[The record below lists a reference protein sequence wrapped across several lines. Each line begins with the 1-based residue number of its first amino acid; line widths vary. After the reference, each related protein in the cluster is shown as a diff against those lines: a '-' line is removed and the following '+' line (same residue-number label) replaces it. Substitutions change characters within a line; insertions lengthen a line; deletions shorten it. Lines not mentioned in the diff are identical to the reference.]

1 MLKFEGNEFIGE
13 IAAREYLTYGTIATQ
28 RLKGQAQF
36 TALNRLD
43 CKYRMGAT
51 VLKSMEKR
59 VVSTLKNNVLIAIGL
74 IKFA

>member
-1 MLKFEGNEFIGE
+1 MV
-13 IAAREYLTYGTIATQ
+13 Q
-28 RLKGQAQF
+28 RKGGQAQF

-59 VVSTLKNNVLIAIGL
+59 VVSTLKNNVLIGL

>member
-1 MLKFEGNEFIGE
+1 MNLLGKLLLVSI
-13 IAAREYLTYGTIATQ
+13 YLTYGTTQ
-28 RLKGQAQF
+28 RPKGQAQF
-36 TALNRLD
+36 TALNCLD

-59 VVSTLKNNVLIAIGL
+59 VVSALKNNVPIGL